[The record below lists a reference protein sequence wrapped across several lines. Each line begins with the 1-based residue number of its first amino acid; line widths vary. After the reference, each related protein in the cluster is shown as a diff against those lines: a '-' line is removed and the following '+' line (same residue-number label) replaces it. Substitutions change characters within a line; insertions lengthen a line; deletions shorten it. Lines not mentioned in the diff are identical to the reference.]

1 MTTVLTQE
9 QQTLANAVQLLQDTC
24 HTAAKGWWTDKDG
37 VDIRT
42 NPYTFSNKLMLIV
55 TEIAEACE
63 ADRKDLM
70 DDHLPHLKGIVCE
83 LADAA
88 IRISDLCGAYDL
100 DLGSAIAQKLAYNA
114 VRADHKKENREAVG
128 GKSY

>member
-1 MTTVLTQE
+1 MTTLNTQ

-24 HTAAKGWWTDKDG
+24 HDAAKSWWVDADG
-37 VDIRT
+37 NDIRT

-55 TEIAEACE
+55 TEVAEACE

-83 LADAA
+83 LADAM
-88 IRISDLCGAYDL
+88 IRIADLCGAYDL
-100 DLGSAIAQKLAYNA
+100 DLGGAVAQKLAYNA
-114 VRADHKKENREAVG
+114 VRKDHTKAHREASG
-128 GKSY
+128 GKTY